1 MNDQNALLEQ
11 LRDVDLPEVSG
22 GIPWG
27 WIAFAIVC
35 ALLLVAV
42 RQIKAASERR
52 YKRMLWHREAKAELA
67 SIRDDVVTQSSNELL
82 ARCSTLARK
91 VMLVAEPRENVAA
104 LHGDTWLAKLDDV
117 CAKPVFT
124 QGMGRL
130 LIEYPYQK
138 TASIPPDDMQS
149 LFNSL
154 ETLIAAAP
162 THQPRS
168 ANAPEPS
175 SSQQL
180 GVDVQLNQSSKGN

>member
-11 LRDVDLPEVSG
+11 LRDVAIPEVSG

-27 WIAFAIVC
+27 WV
-35 ALLLVAV
+35 ALALICILLFFIV
-42 RQIKAASERR
+42 RQFKAAAKRR
-52 YKRMLWHREAKAELA
+52 HNLMQWHREAQAELA
-67 SIRDDVVTQSSNELL
+67 SIRDDAVIQTSNELL
-82 ARCSTLARK
+82 VRCSELARK

-104 LHGDTWLAKLDDV
+104 LHGDAWLVKLDEV
-117 CAKPVFT
+117 CVKPVFT

-130 LIEYPYQK
+130 LIEYPYKK

-162 THQPRS
+162 NHKPRFEDI
-168 ANAPEPS
+168 PGHS
-175 SSQQL
+175 SSPQASVDAQL
-180 GVDVQLNQSSKGN
+180 KPTNKVN